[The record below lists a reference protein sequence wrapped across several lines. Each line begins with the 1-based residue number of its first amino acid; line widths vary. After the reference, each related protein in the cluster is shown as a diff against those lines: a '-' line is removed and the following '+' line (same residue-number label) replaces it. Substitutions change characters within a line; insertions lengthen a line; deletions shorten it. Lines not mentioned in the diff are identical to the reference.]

1 MDQQLT
7 TFVTVFIV
15 LAAIWE
21 VLAGRT
27 RDGKKTRQDWKV
39 AFLATLMMVVVQRPL
54 VLLLLTLGLSGLF
67 PGSAG
72 SLAWLEEQYF
82 WPTLIVFFCIEEFIH
97 GSFHLFAHSLSLI
110 HI

>member
-39 AFLATLMMVVVQRPL
+39 AFLATHWGACL
-54 VLLLLTLGLSGLF
+54 VSVRTRVRFRGRVSVG
-67 PGSAG
+67 
-72 SLAWLEEQYF
+72 
-82 WPTLIVFFCIEEFIH
+82 
-97 GSFHLFAHSLSLI
+97 
-110 HI
+110 